1 MNKRLNIVS
10 IAVKNLSRKIVRTV
24 LLLLAV
30 TVVTGTIFFATLFIS
45 SMQNALKIGT
55 YRLGADILSRPCKKC
70 RRSPFGLALGRTDQF
85 LHGQFRARE
94 SEAY

>member
-1 MNKRLNIVS
+1 MNKRLNIIS

-45 SMQNALKIGT
+45 SMKNALKIGT
-55 YRLGADILSRPCKKC
+55 YRLGADILVVPEKNAAEAS
-70 RRSPFGLALGRTDQF
+70 SALLSGEPTSFYMDKAV
-85 LHGQFRARE
+85 LGKV
-94 SEAY
+94 